1 MRNSLKWFSAIA
13 LALLL
18 GGMVLA
24 PVSAQDDEEFD
35 LDQLEGIQ
43 RSVGRFYYSD
53 FGMSE
58 AMGTPASEDTP
69 TPLVDGLSVAIMEFD
84 NDDNAD
90 TSFDRL
96 YDELL
101 ISATESNEEDVDDL
115 GTPIAALDV
124 SEVDVDGLGDD
135 AKAFT
140 VAGDDAEGAFNSYA
154 LITRDG
160 EYLYMVI
167 AYGSGDASEA
177 IQQYTED
184 MMDRDAGDGD
194 GTFNEDG
201 SSTGGL
207 WDIFPGADN
216 ALLVGLLSGG
226 DQILFPIG
234 TPEAD
239 S

>member
-1 MRNSLKWFSAIA
+1 MRNPLKWFSAIA

-35 LDQLEGIQ
+35 LDQLDGIQ
-43 RSVGRFYYSD
+43 RSVGRFYYAD
-53 FGMSE
+53 FGAMAE
-58 AMGTPASEDTP
+58 AMGTPVAEDAPQT
-69 TPLVDGLSVAIMEFD
+69 LVDGLSVAVMEFD

-90 TSFDRL
+90 KAFDRI

-101 ISATESNEEDVDDL
+101 ISATESNDGEVDDL
-115 GTPIAALDV
+115 GTPVAAVDV
-124 SEVDVDGLGDD
+124 SEEDVDDLGDD

-140 VAGDDAEGAFNSYA
+140 VVSEDEGGAYNSFA

-167 AYGSGDASEA
+167 AYGSGDASDA

-201 SSTGGL
+201 TSTGGL
-207 WDIFPGADN
+207 WDVFPGADN
-216 ALLVGLLSGG
+216 ALLVGLVTGG
-226 DQILFPIG
+226 DQILFPIPVDEG
-234 TPEAD
+234 
-239 S
+239 